1 MKLYVL
7 IRNDMPLPNQAAQA
21 CHAVEEYQIHV
32 PGRRSDETVVL
43 LQTDN
48 IERWMRKLDMRDI
61 QYYSFR
67 EPDLGGM
74 VTALAT
80 YQDGRLFK
88 SLKLMGV

>member
-1 MKLYVL
+1 MKLPY
-7 IRNDMPLPNQAAQA
+7 QAAQA
-21 CHAVEEYQIHV
+21 CHAVEEYQINV
-32 PGRRSDETVVL
+32 PGRRVDETVVL
-43 LQTDN
+43 LQVDS
-48 IERWMRKLDMRDI
+48 IERWMRKLDVRDI
-61 QYYSFR
+61 KYYAFR